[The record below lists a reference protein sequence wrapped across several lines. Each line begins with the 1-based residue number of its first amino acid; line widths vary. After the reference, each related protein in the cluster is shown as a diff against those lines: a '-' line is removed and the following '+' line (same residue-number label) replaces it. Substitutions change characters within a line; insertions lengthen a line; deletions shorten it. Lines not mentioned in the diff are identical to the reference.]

1 MLYLLN
7 IIIYHSY
14 VAYVALAEGLLA
26 FGAQPQFAQM
36 DSHLYI
42 ISQTFQTKGR
52 VGPKR
57 AAMGRLTQW
66 DLSGSIAFFFS
77 LQPSNFLG
85 GNLFDDF
92 SPIPNITTS
101 RRTSAKKMA
110 IDEKVRDEAVSSFAV
125 TFSSHFLGWRIKTS
139 DFTIWEWADCADRG
153 LCTDVKNMRL
163 VRVWSICDEIS
174 KEDNQRRSAKSYML
188 KMVGGSQVHQCVVHP
203 SLFLNG
209 RL

>member
-66 DLSGSIAFFFS
+66 DLSGSIAFFFFR
-77 LQPSNFLG
+77 SNHPIFWEVIFLTI
-85 GNLFDDF
+85 FHPYPT
-92 SPIPNITTS
+92 SP
-101 RRTSAKKMA
+101 
-110 IDEKVRDEAVSSFAV
+110 
-125 TFSSHFLGWRIKTS
+125 
-139 DFTIWEWADCADRG
+139 
-153 LCTDVKNMRL
+153 
-163 VRVWSICDEIS
+163 
-174 KEDNQRRSAKSYML
+174 Q
-188 KMVGGSQVHQCVVHP
+188 VGGLP
-203 SLFLNG
+203 RKKWL
-209 RL
+209 